1 MARLEQQSPRMA
13 LDACLVAIIFAVSAV
28 LWLQRR
34 RLAAAACA
42 AAKAAGLAA
51 AKPDEAA
58 VAPPA
63 RPPIVFAGTDS
74 EVFAFEFG
82 ADGRLTPAGSSPPI
96 GNPSWL
102 CFDPAST
109 RMYCVDESS
118 QSGGCAALNIIA
130 RDTPTPL
137 RVINKV
143 PDPLSPSGPCHC
155 VVDNTGRWLLASNYA
170 HGSIVVYAINSDG
183 SLGRVADSRSFG
195 SELQP
200 SHAHCGVF
208 APGNRHAFVCDLGL
222 DGIHQFSF
230 DDATGKLREH
240 EDEPFVRSSKGSGPR
255 HIAFHPNGV
264 AAYVINEKDST
275 VDTFSYIQV
284 FGRLVRHQTLSSLP
298 PGFEGESYCA
308 EIKVSSDGRHVY
320 GSNRGISSNQE
331 VPEHVRFY
339 RLD

>member
-1 MARLEQQSPRMA
+1 MARLEQSPRMV
-13 LDACLVAIIFAVSAV
+13 LDACLVAIILAVSAV

-34 RLAAAACA
+34 RLAAAA
-42 AAKAAGLAA
+42 AAKAGGVA

-58 VAPPA
+58 AAPA
-63 RPPIVFAGTDS
+63 PIVFAGTDS

-82 ADGRLTPAGSSPPI
+82 ADGRLTPVGSSPPI

-102 CFDPAST
+102 CFNPAST

-118 QSGGCAALNIIA
+118 QSGGCAALNIA

-137 RVINKV
+137 RAINKV

-155 VVDNTGRWLLASNYA
+155 VADNTGRWLLASNYA
-170 HGSIVVYAINSDG
+170 DGSIVVYAINSDG

-308 EIKVSSDGRHVY
+308 EIKVSSDVRHVY
-320 GSNRGISSNQE
+320 GSNRGISFNQE
-331 VPEHVRFY
+331 VSETVRFC
-339 RLD
+339 RLY

>member
-1 MARLEQQSPRMA
+1 MSP
-13 LDACLVAIIFAVSAV
+13 
-28 LWLQRR
+28 
-34 RLAAAACA
+34 
-42 AAKAAGLAA
+42 AKV
-51 AKPDEAA
+51 AA
-58 VAPPA
+58 VPLSILSRAIPPHHSA
-63 RPPIVFAGTDS
+63 SSTKCRIRCRPA
-74 EVFAFEFG
+74 
-82 ADGRLTPAGSSPPI
+82 
-96 GNPSWL
+96 
-102 CFDPAST
+102 DPATASSITPGAGCLRQTST
-109 RMYCVDESS
+109 
-118 QSGGCAALNIIA
+118 
-130 RDTPTPL
+130 
-137 RVINKV
+137 
-143 PDPLSPSGPCHC
+143 
-155 VVDNTGRWLLASNYA
+155 NYA